1 MRRLYYGRPSSAG
14 RSLLRRVALVFALF
28 AAVIL
33 VFALDRDGL
42 RDSLD
47 GHVSFVDIIYF
58 AFITITTVGYGDIVP
73 VTTTARLI
81 DALFVTPV
89 RLFVWAIFLGTA
101 YQFVAQRIIE
111 DFRMRMRQSRLSGH
125 IVICGYGLSGRS
137 AAGELIRRGEDPAR
151 IVVIDNAETA
161 LLDAVEAG
169 MVGLRGDA
177 TRESLLVDA
186 NIHAA
191 RTAIVCLGRDD
202 TSVLCTLTMR
212 SLAPELRIVAMVKE
226 AENERLLQRGG
237 ASATICPSTVSGI
250 LMANSITSSLVA
262 SYVHDMLTIDGR
274 VTLAERVALAADI
287 GLRPTEL
294 RDGIALRIHRGDAV
308 IGFWET
314 EARVQEGDRLLIVAP
329 RVNLGGASAAP

>member
-1 MRRLYYGRPSSAG
+1 MGGRRLYYGKPSSA
-14 RSLLRRVALVFALF
+14 RQSLLRRLALVAILF
-28 AAVIL
+28 GAVIL
-33 VFALDRDGL
+33 VFAIDRDGL

-47 GHVSFVDIIYF
+47 DNVSFADVIYF
-58 AFITITTVGYGDIVP
+58 AFVTITTVGYGDIVP

-111 DFRMRMRQSRLSGH
+111 DFRMRLRQSRLSDH

-137 AAGELIRRGEDPAR
+137 AAGELIRRGENPAH
-151 IVVIDNAETA
+151 IVIIDQDENA
-161 LLDAVEAG
+161 LLEAADAG

-177 TRESLLVDA
+177 TREALLGDA
-186 NIHAA
+186 NIRDA

-202 TSVLCTLTMR
+202 TAVLCTLTMR

-250 LMANSITSSLVA
+250 LMANSISSSRVA
-262 SYVHDMLTIDGR
+262 SYVYDMLTVDGR
-274 VTLAERVALAADI
+274 VMLKERSAQTEDI
-287 GLRPTEL
+287 GRRATEL

-314 EARVQEGDRLLIVAP
+314 EAKIQEGDRLLVVAP
-329 RVNLGGASAAP
+329 RLGASAE